1 MILEVADIRIA
12 PGQQA
17 AFDEAIERGL
27 TTVISQA
34 KGFRGWKVNK
44 GVESPERYLLQI
56 FWDTL
61 EDHTVGF
68 RQWAAVR
75 AVARHRRP
83 VLRGAA
89 GGRALH
95 AARQVGLSAPL
106 ARRRAP
112 SSSARCSAA
121 ATASGNT

>member
-17 AFDEAIERGL
+17 AFDEAIQRGL

-44 GVESPERYLLQI
+44 GVESPERYLLTI

-68 RQWAAVR
+68 RQGPLFAQWRGIVGPYFAQP
-75 AVARHRRP
+75 P
-83 VLRGAA
+83 VVEHFTL
-89 GGRALH
+89 
-95 AARQVGLSAPL
+95 L
-106 ARRRAP
+106 AK
-112 SSSARCSAA
+112 
-121 ATASGNT
+121 AS

>member
-17 AFDEAIERGL
+17 AFDEAIQRGL

-44 GVESPERYLLQI
+44 GVESPERYLLMI

-68 RQWAAVR
+68 RQGPLFAQWRGIVGPYFAQP
-75 AVARHRRP
+75 P
-83 VLRGAA
+83 VVEHF
-89 GGRALH
+89 AL
-95 AARQVGLSAPL
+95 L
-106 ARRRAP
+106 AK
-112 SSSARCSAA
+112 
-121 ATASGNT
+121 AS